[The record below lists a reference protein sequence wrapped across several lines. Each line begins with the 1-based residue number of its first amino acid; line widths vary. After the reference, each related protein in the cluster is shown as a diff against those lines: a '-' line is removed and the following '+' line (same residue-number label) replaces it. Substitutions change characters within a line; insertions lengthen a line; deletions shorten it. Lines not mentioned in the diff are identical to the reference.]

1 MLASLLASVVL
12 CTVELEADG
21 TYFAVCEGR
30 RELMEAE
37 ISRIMAQDKAN
48 AFCTAYEYGVFENYP
63 SFVVVCD

>member
-1 MLASLLASVVL
+1 MLASLLASAVL

-48 AFCTAYEYGVFENYP
+48 AFCKPYEYGVFENYP